1 MADEKTIDAPGKPM
15 SPSAIAAEIA
25 YRKRKGL
32 PPLSDEAIEA
42 MKAGAPIPAES
53 AAAPAPP
60 SAPAA
65 AASAPAARVATTAAP
80 VSPPPVA
87 AAPPVIG
94 VIGGLP
100 PLPRK
105 VLNNSVIGAEQ
116 AYRKKKGWPL
126 LTDGEIEALMAG
138 LPMPWEPGGVPAA
151 VSTAPASEVA
161 AGPSSGPA
169 GVPAQA
175 AAPAANINVAMS
187 NIVGGL
193 PPLPRKAL
201 NNSVIGAEQAYRKK
215 KGWAPLSEPEIECLK
230 QGLPMPWE
238 PGGQMPTPAP
248 AAAAPVAAAPA
259 RPATPAAAARPA
271 AATVPAGPAAVRGGV
286 ANQYVGT
293 PAVGTSQA
301 AAAAGVASV
310 GPENSAINMKRRRL
324 VWSCVVAF
332 LATWLIAFFR
342 FFLPRTL
349 FEPSTVFKIGYPSD
363 FGIGVDTKFQQ
374 KYRIWVD
381 RTPDRL
387 FVIYARCTHLGCT
400 PDWKPAENKFKC
412 PCHGSGY
419 DSEAINFEGPA
430 PRPMDRAHVELDP
443 TGAIVVDTGRLYQQ
457 PKGQP
462 TQFNSPGAYIPV

>member
-15 SPSAIAAEIA
+15 SPSALAAEIA

-32 PPLSDEAIEA
+32 PPFTDEQIEA
-42 MKAGAPIPAES
+42 LKAGTPMPPASETAAPP
-53 AAAPAPP
+53 AAASTPVSATPAANPVETAAPP
-60 SAPAA
+60 PA
-65 AASAPAARVATTAAP
+65 AASAPPAPAAT
-80 VSPPPVA
+80 
-87 AAPPVIG
+87 G

-105 VLNNSVIGAEQ
+105 ALNASVIAAEQ
-116 AYRKKKGWPL
+116 AYRKKKGFPL
-126 LTDGEIEALMAG
+126 LSDADVEALKAG
-138 LPMPWEPGGVPAA
+138 LPMSWEPGGTPAA
-151 VSTAPASEVA
+151 AAAPPAVVGTPA
-161 AGPSSGPA
+161 APG
-169 GVPAQA
+169 A
-175 AAPAANINVAMS
+175 AAPAASPAAPVVMS
-187 NIVGGL
+187 NIAGGL

-201 NNSVIGAEQAYRKK
+201 NASVIAAEQAYRKK
-215 KGWAPLSEPEIECLK
+215 KGMPILSEPEIETLK

-238 PGGQMPTPAP
+238 PGGQMPVMTAP
-248 AAAAPVAAAPA
+248 AAAPAAPA
-259 RPATPAAAARPA
+259 ASAAPKPAAPAAAKPA
-271 AATVPAGPAAVRGGV
+271 APAVPASPAAVRSGV
-286 ANQYVGT
+286 ATQYVGS
-293 PAVGTSQA
+293 PAVGTSKA
-301 AAAAGVASV
+301 AAAGGVASV
-310 GPENSAINMKRRRL
+310 GPDDSEINRKRRRL

-363 FGIGVDTKFQQ
+363 YGIGVDTKFQQ

-430 PRPMDRAHVELDP
+430 PRPMDRAQVTLDP
-443 TGAIVVDTGRLYQQ
+443 TGEIVVNTAILYQQ

-462 TQFNSPGAYIPV
+462 TQFNDPGAYIPV